1 MKSLFCATR
10 NEVRIVT
17 ILIVVLQLLILSQSQ
32 APVDSLKESLNTN
45 TGKDK
50 LEILSELGSIYNNID
65 MDSSIIFSEQ
75 GLKLARELELP
86 QYEADF
92 LRSLA
97 FTYYLRV
104 DFEPALENLFASL
117 KIYEAIQDTVG
128 QINSIYGISSIYS
141 NRMQYDLSLN
151 YAEIG
156 LRISKESSNKSKIA
170 IFSEL
175 LGDIYIELE
184 GDYGKAIKYYDD
196 SYEYFR
202 SINDEWS
209 LSVTATNMG
218 KMYTKLGEY
227 SKAERYLNESYE
239 IAKKIGDKNRIAG
252 VLLALGENY
261 FAVGDYNKARK
272 TLTECI
278 AKTKKAHQRYG
289 LISREI
295 LAKVDSAEG
304 KYLSAYKNRL
314 KYFDLYDS
322 LISENSQKELSELES
337 KYQNEKKQARIELLE
352 KDNQIQTL
360 WRNSFI
366 GAFIFA
372 FILAGGLY
380 NRYRYKNK
388 TSKEL
393 TKLNNQLEGEL
404 KQAAE
409 YIESLLPLKL
419 DEKVKTD
426 WKFIPSA
433 HLGGDSFGY
442 SFLDEN
448 HFALYLI
455 DVSGHGVGAALL
467 STSVLNILKSKS
479 LPNTDFYN
487 PAEVL
492 NNLNRSF
499 NMEEHGD
506 KYFALWYGV
515 LDLKTYELVCAS
527 AFHPPA
533 IGITNGQS
541 IKYGK
546 KEMMIGAFE
555 DYNYENAFY
564 QLSKGESIFLFSDGC
579 FEIESE
585 ISNFEFDDFVSVIKS
600 AKDTSEQPLDDVYSS
615 LISLKKS
622 ENFEDDFSMIN
633 IKLQ

>member
-1 MKSLFCATR
+1 MKRLFSF
-10 NEVRIVT
+10 IF
-17 ILIVVLQLLILSQSQ
+17 ILFINSSPAQD
-32 APVDSLKESLNTN
+32 AYVDSLEAALQASSDVQKINIYLDLSKYFSYTSYEKVIEYGKKALDLSQKLNDKDGLANAFYRLGEGLVNQKEYDKAFEYYLKSLRFFEEIEDPEGIFMANNGIGRAYDSAGKYQKSFEYYSAALAQAEKNQDKKQQSVALLNIGSMIGDIGKPLEEKIEYYKRSYNLAEEVGAVQYMVFSLINMADTYTKLNKSFLAIKNLNQGIKLAEQSNLNFALFHLYGNLGLAQKKESKYSDALGNLQ
-45 TGKDK
+45 KSLDYLSPEDLQWK
-50 LEILSELGSIYNNID
+50 LKVYSELPELFYLNNRYKEAYESLLIKEEIKD
-65 MDSSIIFSEQ
+65 TLFS
-75 GLKLARELELP
+75 K
-86 QYEADF
+86 
-92 LRSLA
+92 
-97 FTYYLRV
+97 
-104 DFEPALENLFASL
+104 
-117 KIYEAIQDTVG
+117 
-128 QINSIYGISSIYS
+128 
-141 NRMQYDLSLN
+141 NRDQ
-151 YAEIG
+151 
-156 LRISKESSNKSKIA
+156 R
-170 IFSEL
+170 FSEL
-175 LGDIYIELE
+175 QT
-184 GDYGKAIKYYDD
+184 KY
-196 SYEYFR
+196 E
-202 SINDEWS
+202 
-209 LSVTATNMG
+209 T
-218 KMYTKLGEY
+218 
-227 SKAERYLNESYE
+227 
-239 IAKKIGDKNRIAG
+239 
-252 VLLALGENY
+252 
-261 FAVGDYNKARK
+261 
-272 TLTECI
+272 
-278 AKTKKAHQRYG
+278 
-289 LISREI
+289 
-295 LAKVDSAEG
+295 
-304 KYLSAYKNRL
+304 
-314 KYFDLYDS
+314 
-322 LISENSQKELSELES
+322 
-337 KYQNEKKQARIELLE
+337 EKKQAQIELLE

-372 FILAGGLY
+372 FILSVGLY

-499 NMEEHGD
+499 NMEEHDD

-615 LISLKKS
+615 LVSLKKS
-622 ENFEDDFSMIN
+622 ENFDDDFSMIN